1 MINGLI
7 LTRERVRYV
16 VDLVRIIVAAS
27 AGAYFKLRFKPLT
40 LCCRGAK
47 TLLVGNGPGAR
58 HDLSTIQ
65 KDSYDFVAGVNG
77 MATSEVFEL
86 LRPNMYFLQDSFWFN
101 DSPQMDSRREKT
113 KSGLANAGWEINLY
127 FPKKYENSNFI
138 LDINKNKN
146 IKLFPLGQY
155 SYHNLATGILEP
167 EFFRTLAPR
176 NLRLVFW
183 LWNKSLATTP
193 GTGIA
198 SNALF
203 ELIKSGAASVD
214 IVGVDMSMANDL
226 KVDAEGK
233 VSFTPTHFYEP
244 TNDKVNLTHDKTMTS
259 AYLSISKKFLT
270 FQILAE
276 YAIARNCEVAIHSKT
291 SFLDT
296 FPRVSKPM

>member
-1 MINGLI
+1 M
-7 LTRERVRYV
+7 LTRERVRYM
-16 VDLVRIIVAAS
+16 VDLVRIIVAAF
-27 AGAYFKLRFKPLT
+27 AGAYFKLRFKPLA
-40 LCCRGAK
+40 LSYRGAK

-58 HDLSTIQ
+58 HDLSRIQ
-65 KDSYDFVAGVNG
+65 KDSYDVVAGVNG
-77 MATSEVFEL
+77 MATSDVFDL
-86 LRPNMYFLQDSFWFN
+86 LRPNVYFLQDSYWFD
-101 DSPQMDSRREKT
+101 DSPQTESKRAKT
-113 KSGLANAGWEINLY
+113 KSGLSNAGWEINLY

-138 LDINKNKN
+138 LDMAKNEN
-146 IKLFPLGQY
+146 IKLFPMGQY
-155 SYHNLATGILEP
+155 SFQNLGTGILEP

-183 LWNKSLATTP
+183 LWNKSLATTL

-203 ELIKSGAASVD
+203 ELVKSGAASVD

-226 KVDAEGK
+226 KVDADGK

-244 TNDKVNLTHDKTMTS
+244 TDDKVSLTHDITMAS
-259 AYLSISKKFLT
+259 AYLSISQKFLT

-276 YAIARNCEVAIHSKT
+276 YASANNCEVAIHSKT

-296 FPRVSKPM
+296 FPRVNKPM